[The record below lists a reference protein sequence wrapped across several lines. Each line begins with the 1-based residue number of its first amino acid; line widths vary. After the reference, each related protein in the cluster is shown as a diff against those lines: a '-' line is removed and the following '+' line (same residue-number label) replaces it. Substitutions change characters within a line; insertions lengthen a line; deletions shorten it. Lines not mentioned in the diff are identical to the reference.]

1 MLHGVAVAQYDRFY
15 HFVSSC
21 FGDRLSHPFA
31 PPSSFMKKNYMVS
44 VGVGIFEAGIGC
56 VVHST
61 YYKSGVLAGAVHE
74 MYCGSNEVLFGTTV
88 YQN

>member
-1 MLHGVAVAQYDRFY
+1 
-15 HFVSSC
+15 
-21 FGDRLSHPFA
+21 
-31 PPSSFMKKNYMVS
+31 MKKNYMVS